1 MHIKSIDAIEILD
14 SRGVPSIHTSVVLNS
29 GHKGEAMV
37 PSGASTGKK
46 EAFELRDNDERF
58 DGKGTKKAIE
68 NIKKLNTA
76 CFIR

>member
-46 EAFELRDNDERF
+46 RRLNLEIVMRDLMERVL
-58 DGKGTKKAIE
+58 KKRSKI
-68 NIKKLNTA
+68 
-76 CFIR
+76 

>member
-14 SRGVPSIHTSVVLNS
+14 SRGVLQSIHVVLNS

-37 PSGASTGKK
+37 PSGASTGKRRRLNLEIMMRDLMERALKSDRKYK
-46 EAFELRDNDERF
+46 E
-58 DGKGTKKAIE
+58 
-68 NIKKLNTA
+68 LNTA